1 MPTQQFDDPVA
12 AYDKLAAEYA
22 AFSQRRSRYL
32 RAVENHIVLRIPAGA
47 QSLLDIGA
55 GDGSRA
61 MRIAAAAKLPTV
73 VLLEPSAGM
82 AGAAASGAEHWR
94 MRAEDLDPVAISQ
107 RFDVIT
113 CLWNVLGHVPQA
125 SRVRSLSAAARLLSD
140 HGRLF
145 LDVNHRYNA
154 RSYGWLATCARWL
167 RDATLPSP
175 QTGDVI
181 ASWSVGAD
189 RISTPGHVFRH
200 REILGLAQQSGLE
213 AIGRIVLDYEG
224 GTLRHFPWRGNLLY
238 VLRRSS
244 RIESASAP
252 ATS

>member
-1 MPTQQFDDPVA
+1 MPTQHFDDPVA

-22 AFSQRRSRYL
+22 VFSQRRSRYL
-32 RAVENHIVLRIPAGA
+32 RAVENHIVLRIPVGA
-47 QSLLDIGA
+47 QSMLDIGA

-113 CLWNVLGHVPQA
+113 CLWNVLGHVPWA
-125 SRVRSLSAAARLLSD
+125 GRLRTLSAAARLLSD

-154 RSYGWLATCARWL
+154 RSYGWLATCARWAKDSAV
-167 RDATLPSP
+167 RSP
-175 QTGDVI
+175 RTGVVI
-181 ASWSVGAD
+181 VNWSVGTD
-189 RISTPGHVFRH
+189 RISTSGHVFRH
-200 REILGLAQQSGLE
+200 REIVSLARQSGLDLIE
-213 AIGRIVLDYEG
+213 RIIIDYEDG
-224 GTLRHFPWRGNLLY
+224 AVRRLPWLGNLLY
-238 VLRRSS
+238 VFRRSS
-244 RIESASAP
+244 RIASASAQ